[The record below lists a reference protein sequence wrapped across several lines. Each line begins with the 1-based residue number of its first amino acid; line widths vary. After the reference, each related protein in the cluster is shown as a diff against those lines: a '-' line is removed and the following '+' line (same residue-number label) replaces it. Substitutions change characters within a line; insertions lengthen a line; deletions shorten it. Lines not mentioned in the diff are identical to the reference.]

1 MNGVFLDLYKHNLW
15 ANQKLLDVCDALPDE
30 VLDAQ
35 AKGTYGTVRDTLV
48 HLVSAEAGYVRRIAR
63 RGEPE
68 NPLREG
74 TFPGVAELK
83 QRAQT
88 SGEELIALAAK
99 TTANETVVVD
109 DDGQKL
115 NIRLSTYFAQA
126 INHGTEHRAHVCTI
140 LTQQGIEPPKSRR
153 LGILGNGG
161 ANRSSLPAVAQ
172 IGVT

>member
-1 MNGVFLDLYKHNLW
+1 MNEVFLDLYKHNLW
-15 ANQKLLDVCDALPDE
+15 ANQKLLDVCEALPDE

-35 AKGTYGTVRDTLV
+35 AQGTYGTIRDTLV
-48 HLVSAEAGYVRRIAR
+48 HLVSAEAGYVKRIAR
-63 RGEPE
+63 RAEPE

-83 QRAQT
+83 QRAGA
-88 SGEELIALAAK
+88 SGEELIALVTK

-126 INHGTEHRAHVCTI
+126 INHSTEHRAHVCTI
-140 LTQQGIEPPKSRR
+140 LTQQAIEPPRVDVWGYWETTEQTGRAYRRSRR
-153 LGILGNGG
+153 
-161 ANRSSLPAVAQ
+161 
-172 IGVT
+172 